1 MIING
6 LTNQVLIKPKAKG
19 GNVFGPKSFAFAKCG
34 EETSPTPQMDWS
46 LAHGLKAA
54 FGLNFLHRIC
64 PRFFESARVQSL
76 S

>member
-19 GNVFGPKSFAFAKCG
+19 GILFCPKSGAFTKCG

-46 LAHGLKAA
+46 LAHGLKTA

-64 PRFFESARVQSL
+64 PRFSESARIQSV